1 MRLPSIISLRILL
14 QSISLP
20 SWDSNQES
28 LCQSNPPLLIE
39 LNLALNFCSHFEQKY
54 DFSSTKVVRQG
65 RTNKINEWDR
75 KQKCLNYGCAM
86 VCCRLQ
92 QPAASRFKK
101 LVKYLFLLRFISY
114 PQIILLVSNVALG
127 NSASRGCARQHLVP
141 TCIYQLR
148 YTVVSQASEF
158 DAEK

>member
-20 SWDSNQES
+20 SWDSNQEP

-39 LNLALNFCSHFEQKY
+39 LNLALNFRSHFEQKY

-65 RTNKINEWDR
+65 RTNKVNEWDR

-86 VCCRLQ
+86 VGCSSQL
-92 QPAASRFKK
+92 PLASKK

-148 YTVVSQASEF
+148 YTVVVSQASEF